1 MKRTSKLLFSAA
13 DATAIR
19 SVVPPSSIT
28 RAVPRYRMLAV
39 ALLATILLLSAA
51 WIAFA
56 AGDDHAS
63 VWRGRTDRDQVA
75 VTLTL
80 VSSDD
85 AKLVFGSPRVCTLT
99 ARLESEDDYS
109 LRSSNGGYCDRLLG
123 GRMRLTTNADT
134 RRLTVQLTDDK
145 GAVRDTAELAA
156 ANQTD
161 NQSPPN

>member
-1 MKRTSKLLFSAA
+1 MKRTSKLLFSAD

-19 SVVPPSSIT
+19 RAVPPSSIT
-28 RAVPRYRMLAV
+28 RPVPRYRMIAL
-39 ALLATILLLSAA
+39 ALLVTVLLLSAA
-51 WIAFA
+51 WLAFA

-75 VTLTL
+75 ITLTL

-99 ARLESEDDYS
+99 ARLESEQDYS
-109 LRSSNGGYCDRLLG
+109 LRNSNGGYCDRLLG
-123 GRMRLTTNADT
+123 GRMQLTADADT
-134 RRLTVQLTDDK
+134 RRLKLQLTDDK

-156 ANQTD
+156 AKTD
-161 NQSPPN
+161 EQPPTN

>member
-1 MKRTSKLLFSAA
+1 MKRMSKLLFSAA

-19 SVVPPSSIT
+19 SVVPPSSIS
-28 RAVPRYRMLAV
+28 RPVPRSRIIAV
-39 ALLATILLLSAA
+39 ALLVTVLLLSAS

-56 AGDDHAS
+56 AGDDHAT
-63 VWRGRTDRDQVA
+63 VWRGRTDRDQIA
-75 VTLTL
+75 MTLTL

-109 LRSSNGGYCDRLLG
+109 LRNSNGGYCDRLLG
-123 GRMRLTTNADT
+123 GRMRLTANADT
-134 RRLTVQLTDDK
+134 RRLTLQLTDDK

-156 ANQTD
+156 ATTD
-161 NQSPPN
+161 EQSPTN

>member
-1 MKRTSKLLFSAA
+1 M
-13 DATAIR
+13 
-19 SVVPPSSIT
+19 
-28 RAVPRYRMLAV
+28 
-39 ALLATILLLSAA
+39 LLSAA
-51 WIAFA
+51 WLAFA
-56 AGDDHAS
+56 AGDGHAS

-75 VTLTL
+75 ITLTL

-99 ARLESEDDYS
+99 ARLESEHDYS
-109 LRSSNGGYCDRLLG
+109 LRNSNGGYCDRLLG
-123 GRMRLTTNADT
+123 GRMQITANADT

-161 NQSPPN
+161 GQSPTN